1 MQYGSGLT
9 RAQWL
14 GGAAAV
20 ALAYVFVYRFNNWLF
35 DQAKVSDFVSWIF
48 LPAAIRMV
56 AVLLLGW
63 AGVAG
68 LFVGSL
74 LTIVPVL
81 VEDPAHALTLAT
93 LSSVMPIL
101 AAFAVQKL
109 AGISADLSGLKGRH
123 LFLFGL
129 AGGLVNS
136 VAHITY
142 FVLHDANLSP
152 LGTLPAM
159 FVGDSIGTLVM
170 LYAAAV
176 VMRRLV
182 PPPP

>member
-1 MQYGSGLT
+1 MQYGGGLT

-14 GGAAAV
+14 GGAAIV
-20 ALAYVFVYRFNNWLF
+20 ALAYLLFYRLNAWLF
-35 DQAKVSDFVSWIF
+35 DEIKVSDFVSWIF

-68 LFVGSL
+68 LFIGSL

-81 VEDPAHALTLAT
+81 VQDPAHALTLAT

-101 AAFAVQKL
+101 AARAVQKL
-109 AGISADLSGLKGRH
+109 AGISTDLSGLMARH
-123 LFLFGL
+123 LFLFSL

-136 VAHITY
+136 VAHIAY
-142 FVLHDANLSP
+142 FMLHDETLSH
-152 LGTLPAM
+152 LGSLPAM
-159 FVGDSIGTLVM
+159 FVGDTVGTLVM
-170 LYAAAV
+170 LYGAAII
-176 VMRRLV
+176 MRRFV
-182 PPPP
+182 PRQR